1 MTSRFILDLH
11 EAADPR
17 AGHDACH
24 ADLRAGTLSMTMLFP
39 GSAPGSFHARTPSI
53 SMVFGTSTYASDWP
67 GVRDEPTDEC
77 RDIECGSEWTKQEQ
91 MLRQVRCWSGLLIR
105 RAHADGAD

>member
-24 ADLRAGTLSMTMLFP
+24 ADLRAGALSTTMMFP

-67 GVRDEPTDEC
+67 GVRDEPMDEC
-77 RDIECGSEWTKQEQ
+77 KDIGRGSEWTNQEQ
-91 MLRQVRCWSGLLIR
+91 MLQVRCWFRLLVR
-105 RAHADGAD
+105 CAHADGAD